1 MKYTQFQRLTKN
13 GYQMNIHYQRL
24 YKNIDEKGLRLFIV
38 IKTSVNLMWKN
49 LQHQQ
54 KILNYLLEIV
64 KTQIRRIIFFEGRD
78 NLMKYFLMKKNLQN
92 MKSTKKSAES
102 LEEENA
108 KNYYYLK
115 KQTKKLQKKTKNS
128 RIVLADLYTLR

>member
-49 LQHQQ
+49 L
-54 KILNYLLEIV
+54 
-64 KTQIRRIIFFEGRD
+64 
-78 NLMKYFLMKKNLQN
+78 
-92 MKSTKKSAES
+92 
-102 LEEENA
+102 
-108 KNYYYLK
+108 
-115 KQTKKLQKKTKNS
+115 
-128 RIVLADLYTLR
+128 

>member
-64 KTQIRRIIFFEGRD
+64 KTQIRRIIFLEGRD